1 MISIRRFFIT
11 AIVALVLVFYGVFL
25 YYFLNDQQKKTDLIL
40 ENIRHDLSE
49 TAYVV
54 STEMA
59 TPQELREFKSF
70 LHRKVANN
78 PLVAAMAIASGSKIL
93 ITTEH
98 DIRSA
103 PPKKNTQDKL
113 KGLSA
118 HEMLRYDI
126 YETDI
131 PYFIQNQPA
140 YLKLYLYI
148 DKAYLENYFA
158 ENTTNS
164 LLFFGV
170 VPLLLL
176 GLLWGL
182 LKRFVTNPLELLRQY
197 AYYQSEIP
205 KRFKL
210 RELEYIRASMVQ
222 TFTRLDEEKSELYRL
237 ARTDNL
243 SGLANRNHLNER
255 LNWLISEFSRS
266 GQEFALLFMDLD
278 NFKTVNDTLGHE
290 VGDKLLRNVS
300 SLIKQ
305 VLRDYDIIARVGGD
319 EFVIVVNHHGNE
331 HELINIIQR
340 VIEKISDVHLVDNH
354 PVKVS
359 ASVGVVLYP
368 KDGQSITTLMKNA
381 DIAMYEAKNA
391 GKNQFKFFT
400 ESLHQQLVHEIEL
413 ENNMQRA
420 LDNGEFELY
429 YQPKISVTTGQ
440 VTGAEALIRWIDPN
454 KGVITPDRFIPSAEK
469 SGLMVPLGDW
479 VLETAVRQ
487 QIDWKK
493 RGLGDFQVSVNLSPV
508 QLINNHFEE
517 KLNRLIQE
525 SGITPSKLDVE
536 MTESQFMENSE
547 QNLSLLHAIQQKG
560 ISISLDDFGTGYSSL
575 AYLKKFPIN
584 TLKIDKTFMDDYDT
598 ESGAIFIETIIKIAQ
613 TLNLNVVA
621 EGIEHPEQLDY
632 LVKTGCETYQGF
644 FCSRP
649 LPAAEFEKFLT
660 MEKSCCH

>member
-11 AIVALVLVFYGVFL
+11 AIVTLVLVFYSVFL
-25 YYFLNDQQKKTDLIL
+25 YYFLDDQQKKTDLIL

-49 TAYVV
+49 TAYVI
-54 STEMA
+54 STEM
-59 TPQELREFKSF
+59 PHPRDLREFKSF

-78 PLVAAMAIASGSKIL
+78 PLVSAMAIASGSQIL
-93 ITTEH
+93 LTTENN
-98 DIRSA
+98 IRTTPSEDQ
-103 PPKKNTQDKL
+103 TQEKL
-113 KGLSA
+113 NGLSTR
-118 HEMLRYDI
+118 EMLRYDI

-140 YLKLYLYI
+140 HFNLYLYV
-148 DKAYLENYFA
+148 DKPYLENYFA

-170 VPLLLL
+170 IPLLLL

-182 LKRFVTNPLELLRQY
+182 LKRFVTSPLELLRQY
-197 AYYQSEIP
+197 AYYQSEVP

-210 RELEYIRASMVQ
+210 RELEYVRATMVQ

-331 HELINIIQR
+331 HELVNIIQR
-340 VIEKISDVHLVDNH
+340 VIEKISEVHLVDNH

-368 KDGQSITTLMKNA
+368 KDGQTITALMKNA
-381 DIAMYEAKNA
+381 DIAMYDAKNA

-420 LDNGEFELY
+420 LDNDEFELY
-429 YQPKISVTTGQ
+429 YQPKISVTTGK
-440 VTGAEALIRWIDPN
+440 VTGAEALVRWNDPQR
-454 KGVITPDRFIPSAEK
+454 GLVTPNHFIPAAEK

-479 VLETAVRQ
+479 VLETAVHQ

-508 QLINNHFEE
+508 QLINNNFEG

-613 TLNLNVVA
+613 TLNLDVVA

-649 LPAAEFEKFLT
+649 LPAKEFEKFLT
-660 MEKSCCH
+660 MEKACCH